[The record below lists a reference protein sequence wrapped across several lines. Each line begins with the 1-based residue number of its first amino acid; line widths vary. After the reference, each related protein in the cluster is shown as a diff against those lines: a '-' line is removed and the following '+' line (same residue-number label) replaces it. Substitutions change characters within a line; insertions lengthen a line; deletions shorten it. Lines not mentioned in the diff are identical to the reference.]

1 MQDRMFVRVC
11 MTKAECLS
19 VHFDES
25 MHRTTRGLQHQDW
38 AEFVVAWRQDFI
50 EIYDDYVI
58 FKPFDDVC
66 V

>member
-1 MQDRMFVRVC
+1 